1 MKVALCCIA
10 KNEDHYIKE
19 WCEYHIKLGFDKIY
33 IYENDWE
40 CTYNHNQIVKIPFP
54 GQAKQVSAYN
64 NWLNKFKHEFDFV
77 AFFDVDEFL
86 VLKKHE
92 SIQDFVKD
100 YRDCSGIGINW
111 YMFGNNGHEK
121 VINNNYSVLERFTKR
136 QSKMNRHIKTIL
148 NCVVNCTMNVHNP
161 DFLNI
166 VSPNLIIINSAFN
179 YSYND
184 EIAQLNHY
192 YCKTPEEFVKK
203 CERGR
208 ADLIGNKR
216 NFGNDY
222 FIENHNEVEDL
233 NALNFMRK

>member
-1 MKVALCCIA
+1 
-10 KNEDHYIKE
+10 
-19 WCEYHIKLGFDKIY
+19 
-33 IYENDWE
+33 
-40 CTYNHNQIVKIPFP
+40 
-54 GQAKQVSAYN
+54 
-64 NWLNKFKHEFDFV
+64 
-77 AFFDVDEFL
+77 
-86 VLKKHE
+86 
-92 SIQDFVKD
+92 
-100 YRDCSGIGINW
+100 
-111 YMFGNNGHEK
+111 
-121 VINNNYSVLERFTKR
+121 
-136 QSKMNRHIKTIL
+136 
-148 NCVVNCTMNVHNP
+148 MNVHNP